1 MTGRVAL
8 RPINLC
14 HPRVTRVRRRTL
26 DLNDHLPCAK
36 GSRATGRAG
45 ATYLT
50 HGQRP
55 IAHAHALT
63 KPDRTRRSLDTL
75 DATGAAFGCF

>member
-14 HPRVTRVRRRTL
+14 HPHVTRVRHRTL
-26 DLNDHLPCAK
+26 DLNSHLPCAK

-45 ATYLT
+45 AMYLT

-55 IAHAHALT
+55 IAHAHALA

-75 DATGAAFGCF
+75 DARGAAFGCF